1 MKMDIIE
8 QFKAARRVS
17 TPLVCIRTFDPKS
30 TQLNVT
36 RSLNGKAD
44 TTPLLYW
51 DAISGLINVN
61 ETEASTEAHELVLQR
76 GELSQEGSRNL
87 SPTLAGLSLSGA
99 GSKSKISDAIVFV
112 ANAHLQWQTGDPNIL
127 QGIWN
132 LRDTFKRLGAVLV
145 LLTTPGASLPAE
157 LTNDTLLLDEPLPTA
172 DSLGSK
178 VESLFHAAG
187 ADASL
192 TPEVKARAVEAL
204 IGVPAFAA
212 EQDAAMSLGIVK
224 GEKGKP
230 NTATLDIKQMWMRK
244 RQRINNSPGLSVYDG
259 KETLDDVGGVQAVK
273 DFLSSVM
280 TGRRAPSVIIWYDEI
295 EKGFAGHGTDLSG
308 TKTEMLGS
316 QLTWHQEKGIIGVL
330 HLGIPGVSKSLIPKA
345 LGNTFGRPVIGFD
358 IAGMQAGHVGESN
371 ANLRT
376 SQKTVEAVAGGG
388 DILAI
393 ATCNSVSQLPAEL
406 LRRFDLATFFFDQ
419 PTKEERDLIWTIHR
433 TRTGLVNAEPN
444 PDSEGWTGDEIRS
457 CCDKAWM
464 LNWTLEKAAGF
475 VVPVTVSDPERIKRI
490 RNEANNRY
498 LSASKGSVYKIGEA
512 TTKPRSSVTGPS
524 FNEPERLFRA

>member
-1 MKMDIIE
+1 MDLIE

-17 TPLVCIRTFDPKS
+17 TPLICIRTFDPKS
-30 TQLNVT
+30 TEQNIV
-36 RSLNGKAD
+36 RSLNGSAD
-44 TTPLLYW
+44 KTPLLRW
-51 DAISGLINVN
+51 DAVTGLVNFSETVVSIQAHNQVLASG
-61 ETEASTEAHELVLQR
+61 ELV
-76 GELSQEGSRNL
+76 QEATRNL
-87 SPTLAGLSLSGA
+87 SPTLASISLAGA
-99 GSKSKISDAIVFV
+99 VKKSPLVDSIVFI
-112 ANAHLQWQTGDPNIL
+112 ANAHLQWNTQDPNVI

-132 LRDTFKRLGAVLV
+132 LRDTFKRLGAMLV
-145 LLTTPGASLPAE
+145 MLTTPGASLPAE

-172 DSLGSK
+172 EALGLK
-178 VESLFHAAG
+178 VDELFKNANAV
-187 ADASL
+187 DSL
-192 TPEVKARAVEAL
+192 TPDIKARAVEAL

-212 EQDAAMSLGIVK
+212 EQDAAMSLGLTK
-224 GEKGKP
+224 GESGK
-230 NTATLDIKQMWMRK
+230 NTATLDIKQMWSRK

-259 KETLDDVGGVQAVK
+259 KETLADVGGVQAVK

-280 TGRRAPSVIIWYDEI
+280 EGRRAPSVIIWYDEI

-419 PTKEERDLIWTIHR
+419 PTREERDLIWTIHR
-433 TRTGLVNAEPN
+433 TRTGLVNSEPN

-464 LNWTLEKAAGF
+464 LNWTLEKAATY

-490 RNEANNRY
+490 RLEANNRY
-498 LSASKGSVYKIGEA
+498 LSASRGGVYQIGEA
-512 TTKPRSSVTGPS
+512 TSPAPRQGVQAPNFEGS
-524 FNEPERLFRA
+524 ERKIRTS